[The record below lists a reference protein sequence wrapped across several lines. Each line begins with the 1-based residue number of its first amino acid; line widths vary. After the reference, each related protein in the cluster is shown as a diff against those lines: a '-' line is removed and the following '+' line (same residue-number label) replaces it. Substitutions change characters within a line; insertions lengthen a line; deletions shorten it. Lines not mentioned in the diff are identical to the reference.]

1 MENNEHK
8 YHELFKSPRINAR
21 TAKTICEGKAE
32 DIEFECTVESLL
44 DSVFYGI
51 NARINEVLS
60 QNRDFHGV
68 SKEVVMAVDVT
79 INDLKDRNVFDEVC
93 YRLEDYGYV
102 VQMIVEDEDDSFVEY
117 LNEMTELAQEDEVIA
132 KALDDLRRNVSE
144 FRVSWHTIPQDEEDL
159 PEL

>member
-8 YHELFKSPRINAR
+8 YHELFSSPRLNAR

-51 NARINEVLS
+51 NNRINEVLN
-60 QNRDFHGV
+60 QNRDFNGV
-68 SKEVVMAVDVT
+68 SKEVVMAVDVS

-132 KALDDLRRNVSE
+132 KALEDLLKNVSE
-144 FRVSWHTIPQDEEDL
+144 FRVSWHTILQDEGGL

>member
-8 YHELFKSPRINAR
+8 YHELFSSPRINAR

-32 DIEFECTVESLL
+32 DVEFECTVESIL
-44 DSVFYGI
+44 DFVFYGI
-51 NARINEVLS
+51 NSRVNEVLN
-60 QNRDFHGV
+60 QTKNFQGV
-68 SKEVVMAVDVT
+68 SKEATMAVDVT
-79 INDLKDRNVFDEVC
+79 IEELEDRNVFDEVC

-102 VQMIVEDEDDSFVEY
+102 VQMIVQDEDASFIDY

-132 KALDDLRRNVSE
+132 KALEDLLKNVSE
-144 FRVSWHTIPQDEEDL
+144 FRVSWHTIIQDEGGL